1 MIMATVDLLAES
13 PNPSDEEIRYALEGN
28 LPLHRLR
35 EHRARG
41 ARGGGGGA
49 MTTTAEAPTQLVGE
63 PVRRVKTRA

>member
-1 MIMATVDLLAES
+1 MIMATVDLLASS
-13 PNPSDEEIRYALEGN
+13 PNLSDEEIRYALEGN
-28 LPLHRLR
+28 LPLHWLR

-63 PVRRVKTRA
+63 PVGRVGT